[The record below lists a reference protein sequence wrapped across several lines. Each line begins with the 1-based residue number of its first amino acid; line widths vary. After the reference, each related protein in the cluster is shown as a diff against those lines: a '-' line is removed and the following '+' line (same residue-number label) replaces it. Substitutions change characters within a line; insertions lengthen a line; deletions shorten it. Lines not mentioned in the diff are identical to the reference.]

1 MRKLFILIVSML
13 TISASAQLLSP
24 EAVGI
29 PSELSFVIGDKIQSI
44 TGFYPT
50 MTVVS
55 KKVNGVLQ
63 SKNISFYLKPVTT
76 YPVAFTSQLVENE
89 LRYYTRTSSNTY
101 ERAAN
106 SLNRK
111 GNSTGL
117 PKSKIIY
124 SNTSNGSTKSVRDET
139 PFYTF
144 ICLAYDFMIGKTPS
158 EIGAYCGVDNVT
170 FKGGESVAV
179 AGTGVNFTATA
190 ARVAKDCFTFGGS
203 PEKLWDKCTWVTT
216 SVTCPSDQVT
226 SAFPR
231 LQLIGDT
238 LYNRSWISGQ
248 TWSTFN
254 LIGLKD
260 MSGLLTYGIPNFTY
274 RMKLLNG
281 CQYTNMTE
289 SQAILGYGL
298 FGQCEGYSDF
308 YWDSTKNAD
317 KWKVIAST
325 SPRIDKA
332 TNTIY
337 CDKSKPCYVI
347 LEMTSAPKSNP
358 NAKVWA
364 TDVCFDLRDMEQHGD
379 YLMWF
384 SDKN

>member
-1 MRKLFILIVSML
+1 ML
-13 TISASAQLLSP
+13 TISASAQLLTS

-29 PSELSFVIGDKIQSI
+29 PQELSYMIGDKIQST

-50 MTVVS
+50 LTVVT
-55 KKVNGVLQ
+55 KKTNGVIT
-63 SKNISFYLKPVTT
+63 SKNIAFYLKSVTM
-76 YPVAFTSQLVENE
+76 YPTAFTSQLVENE

-106 SLNRK
+106 PINRK
-111 GNSTGL
+111 GNRTNL

-139 PFYTF
+139 LFYTF
-144 ICLAYDFMIGKTPS
+144 VCLAYDFMIGKTPS
-158 EIGAYCGVDNVT
+158 EIAVFCQVDNVT
-170 FKGGESVAV
+170 FKGGESVAI
-179 AGTGVNFTATA
+179 AGTGINFTATA
-190 ARVAKDCFTFGGS
+190 QRVAKDCFILNPT
-203 PEKLWDKCTWVTT
+203 PAKLWDKCTWVTT
-216 SVTCPSDQVT
+216 SATCPSNEV
-226 SAFPR
+226 SSIFPR
-231 LQLIGDT
+231 LELIGDT
-238 LYNRSWISGQ
+238 LYNRSWINGQ
-248 TWSTFN
+248 MWSTFN

-260 MSGLLTYGIPNFTY
+260 MSGILTYSIPNFTY

-281 CQYTNMTE
+281 CTYPNMTE
-289 SQAILGYGL
+289 AQAILGFGML
-298 FGQCEGYSDF
+298 GQCEGYSDF

-317 KWKVIAST
+317 EWKVVNST

-337 CDKSKPCYVI
+337 CDKSKPCYII
-347 LEMTSAPKSNP
+347 LEMTSAPKNNP

-364 TDVCFDLRDMEQHGD
+364 TDICFDLRDSEQHGD
-379 YLMWF
+379 YLIWF